1 MIEREVKSIASFLDA
16 LRTDQDGSATWY
28 RGHSDGS
35 WSLMPGILRMASGL
49 SEGSSLARFK
59 QSAAMLTERLPTTSF
74 DWTFLMQHYGVPTRL
89 LDWSESPLVALFF
102 AVEAYFRHPNI
113 DAAVW
118 CLKPVALNKNSNL
131 SDPAEPQYIPSFDDE
146 ELKPYAAESLRASR
160 VPLLPVATI
169 ATRNNARI
177 QAQLGTFTVHHTQ
190 KIAIEDVGDKSHV
203 IKYNIPH
210 ASREDLHKELRLLG
224 LTQFSLFPE
233 LTSVDQLTNCQ
244 QKATAKRS

>member
-1 MIEREVKSIASFLDA
+1 VIEREVKNVAAFLEA
-16 LRTDQDGSATWY
+16 LRADLDGNTTWY
-28 RGHSDGS
+28 RGHSDAS
-35 WSLMPGILRMASGL
+35 WSLMPGIMRGGAGL

-89 LDWSESPLVALFF
+89 LDWSESPLVAMFF
-102 AVEAYFRHPNI
+102 AVESYNKNPGV

-118 CLKPVALNKNSNL
+118 CLKPVGLNKNANL
-131 SDPAEPQYIPSFDDE
+131 SDPSEPQYIPSFDDD

-190 KIAIEDVGDKSHV
+190 RIAIEDVGDRSHV
-203 IKYNIPH
+203 IRYRIPH
-210 ASREDLHKELRLLG
+210 ACKEGLFKELKLLG

-233 LTSVDQLTNCQ
+233 LTSVGAIL
-244 QKATAKRS
+244 REMMR

>member
-1 MIEREVKSIASFLDA
+1 VIEREVKNIASFLDA
-16 LRTDQDGSATWY
+16 LRADQEGYATWY
-28 RGHSDGS
+28 RGHSDAS
-35 WSLMPGILRMASGL
+35 WTLLPGILRPTSGLGL

-89 LDWSESPLVALFF
+89 IDWSESPLVAMFF
-102 AVEAYFRHPNI
+102 AVDAYTRHLDT

-131 SDPAEPQYIPSFDDE
+131 SDPTEPQYIPSFEDD

-160 VPLLPVATI
+160 VPLLPLATI

-190 KIAIEDVGDKSHV
+190 KIAIEHVGDKSHV

-210 ASREDLHKELRLLG
+210 ASREEIHRELKLLG

-233 LTSVDQLTNCQ
+233 LTSVGVIL
-244 QKATAKRS
+244 KEMMR